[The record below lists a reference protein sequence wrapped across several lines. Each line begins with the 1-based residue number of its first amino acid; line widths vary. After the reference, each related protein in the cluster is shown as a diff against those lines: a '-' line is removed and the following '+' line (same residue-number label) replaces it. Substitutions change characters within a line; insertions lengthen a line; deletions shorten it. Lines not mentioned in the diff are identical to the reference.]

1 MERSDT
7 NTQTSAS
14 DQEPSVQEAL
24 SLLQQQLGELSAFAS
39 HYVSAKMDGLKLSG
53 RNIAIWAMMGALAG
67 IILISMIVV
76 AVVLLL
82 MGCAAGLGAVL
93 GGTPWLGQI
102 AVGLGLLVLFAI
114 AILIGTRRIQR
125 QSRAQKVQDYD
136 ERQRQQR
143 IQFGHN
149 VNDIANESGL

>member
-1 MERSDT
+1 MERPDT

-14 DQEPSVQEAL
+14 NQEPSVQEAL
-24 SLLQQQLGELSAFAS
+24 SLLQQQLGELSAYAS

-53 RNIAIWAMMGALAG
+53 RNIAIWAMIGALAG

-82 MGCAAGLGAVL
+82 IGCAAGLGVAL

-102 AVGLGLLVLFAI
+102 AVGLGLLALFVI
-114 AILIGTRRIQR
+114 AILIGARRIQR
-125 QSRAQKVQDYD
+125 QSRSQKVQDYD

>member
-1 MERSDT
+1 MERVET
-7 NTQTSAS
+7 QAQTSAS

-24 SLLQQQLGELSAFAS
+24 SRLQQQIGELSAYVS
-39 HYVSAKMDGLKLSG
+39 HFVSAKMDELKLSG
-53 RNIAIWAMMGALAG
+53 RNVAILAIMGTFGG
-67 IILISMIVV
+67 IVLISMTVV

-82 MGCAAGLGAVL
+82 IGCAAGLGAAL

-102 AVGLGLLVLFAI
+102 VVGLGLLVLFAV
-114 AILIGTRRIQR
+114 ATLVGCRRMQR
-125 QSRAQKVQDYD
+125 QSRTQKVQHYA

-149 VNDIANESGL
+149 VNDIANEREL